1 MRDCNQCGK
10 CCIHYGG
17 NGLSA
22 SDEDLNWWENNRPD
36 IFKLVKNKQ
45 IWFDPATSAPMETC
59 PWLRKLPNQA
69 KYTCEIY
76 FDRPEDCRLYPSSID
91 EMIRDE
97 CEMIEPMDLRNI
109 RKAQQQLDIIMS
121 DSRPSST
128 G

>member
-45 IWFDPATSAPMETC
+45 IWFDPATILHQWKLVHGFASYQIKQDTHVKSTLIA
-59 PWLRKLPNQA
+59 LRIADFTPRA
-69 KYTCEIY
+69 SM
-76 FDRPEDCRLYPSSID
+76 R
-91 EMIRDE
+91 
-97 CEMIEPMDLRNI
+97 
-109 RKAQQQLDIIMS
+109 
-121 DSRPSST
+121 
-128 G
+128 